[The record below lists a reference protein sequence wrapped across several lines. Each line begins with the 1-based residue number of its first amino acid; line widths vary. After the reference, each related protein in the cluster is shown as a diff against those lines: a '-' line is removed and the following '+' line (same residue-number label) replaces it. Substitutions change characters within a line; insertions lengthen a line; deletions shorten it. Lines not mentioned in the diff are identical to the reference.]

1 MADMELG
8 GTNMPYSLDAEQA
21 VLGAILIDSV
31 ANMPKASAKL
41 HPEHFYIK
49 LHSEIFDI
57 MSKMFALSE
66 VINIVTVLEE
76 CLKKTVSDSG
86 NGSRRQYEKHAVFE
100 TPEEGRTYLVK
111 LMESVPSISSIE
123 NYIHI
128 IEEKFTRRQLI
139 TIAGE
144 LLENTN
150 ENTADADSLLEL
162 AERRIYEVRNENQ
175 LKGLVNIR
183 GIVVDLLGDLSEKC
197 SNPEKQNSGGL
208 KSGFPSLDKYIYGL
222 NKSDLIILAAR
233 PGMGKTSFAMNLA
246 TNSAKYH
253 PDKAICVFSLEMS
266 KEQLVS
272 RMLSSEGRIPSELM
286 KTGRFNAEQWR
297 NLADAASALSNMNI
311 YIDDSSAITIN
322 EMKAKLRRLNN
333 LGLIVIDYL
342 QLMSTGRRDLNR
354 VNEISELTRNLKI
367 MAKELNVPVITLSQ
381 LSRSAEKKDDKR
393 PMLSDLRDS
402 GSIEQDA
409 DIVLFLYREGYYDK
423 GENADQRA
431 CQCII
436 AKNRHGETRDI
447 DMMWDGQYTRFTDKE
462 YVHAEQG

>member
-1 MADMELG
+1 MADMLLND
-8 GTNMPYSLDAEQA
+8 TNMPYNLDAEQA
-21 VLGAILIDSV
+21 VLGAILLDGQN
-31 ANMPKASAKL
+31 NMPKASAKL

-49 LHSEIFDI
+49 LHSDI
-57 MSKMFALSE
+57 YAVMSQMFALSE
-66 VINIVTVLEE
+66 TIDIVTAINS
-76 CLKKTVSDSG
+76 CMKQS
-86 NGSRRQYEKHAVFE
+86 VFE
-100 TPEEGRTYLVK
+100 NDTEARVYLTK
-111 LMESVPSISSIE
+111 LMEFVPSISSIDK
-123 NYIHI
+123 YIEI
-128 IEEKFTRRQLI
+128 VEERYTRRQLI
-139 TIAGE
+139 AIANDI
-144 LLENTN
+144 LENATTQ
-150 ENTADADSLLEL
+150 EAGTSSLLDL
-162 AERRIYEVRNENQ
+162 AERRIYEIRNENQ
-175 LKGLVNIR
+175 VRGLVKLE
-183 GIVVDLLGDLSEKC
+183 GIVVGLLNDLSEKC
-197 SNPEKQNSGGL
+197 ANPELQNSGGL

-233 PGMGKTSFAMNLA
+233 PGMGKTSFAMNIA
-246 TNSAKYH
+246 TNAAKYH
-253 PDKAICVFSLEMS
+253 KDKSICVFNLEMS

-272 RMLSSEGRIPSELM
+272 RMLSSEGRIPSERM
-286 KTGRFNAEQWR
+286 KTGRFDSEQWR
-297 NLADAASALSNMNI
+297 SLCDAAVALSSMNI
-311 YIDDSSAITIN
+311 YIDDSSVITIN
-322 EMKAKLRRLNN
+322 EMKAKLRRINN

-423 GENADQRA
+423 GEDSDQRA

-436 AKNRHGETRDI
+436 AKNRHGETKDVP
-447 DMMWDGQYTRFTDKE
+447 MMWDGQYTRFTDVE